1 VRKSSQLAPQ
11 CLATATTHS
20 SGCPVSA
27 FHRQIALCIDRGDFA
42 NALCF
47 TYLSKQ
53 PREGLVQVHSITVR
67 PCHFARL
74 NGPGVLEEDDALS
87 TVFTWNSKVPTIG
100 GQQHRYIDT
109 SRHGVILGW
118 AFDGTVLSHGIAKC
132 VRAALQI
139 LPTVQASELGMLD
152 APRTGAR
159 NCRAQGLGRI
169 SYNGGRRRNLK

>member
-1 VRKSSQLAPQ
+1 MSRHRNDAFVLLPCLSLPPTDRIVHRPRRFRQRAVLYLPIKAAKRGLSAGAQHNCTAMPFRAPE
-11 CLATATTHS
+11 
-20 SGCPVSA
+20 
-27 FHRQIALCIDRGDFA
+27 R
-42 NALCF
+42 
-47 TYLSKQ
+47 
-53 PREGLVQVHSITVR
+53 PRSFR
-67 PCHFARL
+67 
-74 NGPGVLEEDDALS
+74 EDDALS

-100 GQQHRYIDT
+100 GQEHRYIDT

-139 LPTVQASELGMLD
+139 LPALQASELGMLD

-159 NCRAQGLGRI
+159 NCRAQGLGNI